1 MKLDHGNP
9 NLMRVNKEVSLGN
22 FANVL
27 GDKAHAKE
35 RRGFKPSVKDP
46 EAVPAPAMNIWAR
59 ESYKPEPQGYVRPG
73 ANDHLK
79 FKSRGF

>member
-1 MKLDHGNP
+1 MKLQAGNP
-9 NLMRVNKEVSLGN
+9 NLRVNKEVSLGN

-35 RRGFKPSVKDP
+35 RRGFVPSVKDLD
-46 EAVPAPAMNIWAR
+46 AAPPPQINIWAQPV
-59 ESYKPEPQGYVRPG
+59 YKPEPQGYVRPG

-79 FKSRGF
+79 FKSRGM